1 MNNYK
6 IFIQARIRSS
16 RLPGK
21 ILFNFFDE
29 TVIDRIIRVTKKV
42 NNKKNIFLLTGNK
55 SDSLILKQIA
65 KKHKINFFVGSEDD
79 VLHRFYSLIIK
90 RKFFKTHILRITS
103 DNYLI
108 QPYII
113 NEFVKSYFE
122 DKLEYS
128 HIQPLSHFAGELF
141 SSAVLIK
148 NFKNKPSKMAREHV
162 TWDLREKLK
171 IKKMSQSSNFC
182 NLNHKKRIT
191 LDTVLDLEV
200 MKKIENLYPGLKKLN
215 CVKEIKK
222 IR

>member
-6 IFIQARIRSS
+6 VFIQARIRSS

-29 TVIDRIIRVTKKV
+29 SVIDRIIRVAKKV
-42 NNKKNIFLLTGNK
+42 NKNKNIFLLTGNK
-55 SDSLILKQIA
+55 TDTSILKRIA
-65 KKHKINFFVGSEDD
+65 KKHKINFFVGNEEN

-90 RKFFKTHILRITS
+90 KNFFNTHILRITS

-108 QPYII
+108 QPNII
-113 NEFVKSYFE
+113 NKFVKSYFE
-122 DKLEYS
+122 GKFEYS
-128 HIQPLSHFAGELF
+128 HILPLSHFAGELF
-141 SSAVLIK
+141 SSAVLI
-148 NFKNKPSKMAREHV
+148 NHFKNKPSKMAREHV